1 MVGGDPFKDK
11 AVMHVTETPWSLPS
25 FVTDVGALFM
35 ETIRA
40 SASEYAQGG
49 GSPEE
54 AIVETRM
61 SEGGT
66 RNEFIADV
74 TPFDT
79 GSDHDDYDSSEIAVP
94 SLYLR
99 DWPDTYIH
107 TDHDSLDQMDA
118 TKLRRVAAMGA
129 AAGYVYASLD
139 AAQLPVLLPF
149 FTAQSEVRVAKAFAK
164 AQRWAGNPQM
174 AADVA
179 WYEARNLMT
188 RAVERECEV
197 LRSLVVFSGGAVGAE
212 AEGVKALR
220 AQAAVFD
227 GWIDAQAKA
236 AVSPWMKEA
245 GARRVAVRIAPFG
258 PVQNQNDNALLARL
272 GKERYGRIKLLN
284 GDANRY
290 VNLLD
295 TSGLYAY
302 EILNFVNGKRTVGE
316 IRDAVAAEYGPIGV
330 DVVADYLA
338 ALAEA
343 KIIEWS
349 A

>member
-1 MVGGDPFKDK
+1 MTH
-11 AVMHVTETPWSLPS
+11 AV
-25 FVTDVGALFM
+25 
-35 ETIRA
+35 
-40 SASEYAQGG
+40 Q
-49 GSPEE
+49 
-54 AIVETRM
+54 
-61 SEGGT
+61 
-66 RNEFIADV
+66 
-74 TPFDT
+74 
-79 GSDHDDYDSSEIAVP
+79 
-94 SLYLR
+94 
-99 DWPDTYIH
+99 
-107 TDHDSLDQMDA
+107 
-118 TKLRRVAAMGA
+118 
-129 AAGYVYASLD
+129 
-139 AAQLPVLLPF
+139 
-149 FTAQSEVRVAKAFAK
+149 
-164 AQRWAGNPQM
+164 
-174 AADVA
+174 
-179 WYEARNLMT
+179 
-188 RAVERECEV
+188 RECDV
-197 LRSLVVFSGGAVGAE
+197 LRSLVVFSGGAAGAE
-212 AEGVKALR
+212 VEGVKALR

-227 GWIDAQAKA
+227 GWIDAQAKGRGA
-236 AVSPWMKEA
+236 QAPLSPWVTEA
-245 GARRVAVRIAPFG
+245 SARRVAVRIAPFG